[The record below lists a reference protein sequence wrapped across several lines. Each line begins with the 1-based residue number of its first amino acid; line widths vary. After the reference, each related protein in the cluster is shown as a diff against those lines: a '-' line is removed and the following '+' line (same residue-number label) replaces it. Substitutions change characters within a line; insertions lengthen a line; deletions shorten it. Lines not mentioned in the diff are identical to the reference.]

1 MGCVARVASMLAA
14 PPHATIP
21 MRCRSSRPAPR
32 VCRAERARG
41 GPSSSEEDA
50 DGAAP
55 RHWSRKLRGAGSDVT
70 RDDLRYMSAKVA
82 PSGNDAG
89 GLGATLIG
97 VKRDRDNVTLVEDE
111 RLVVPFLAEAL
122 GVTQPEAED
131 ALAQLCA
138 ILPPVR
144 RRGAIRKMGAPTI
157 ARLCRDLPGLS
168 RRLLELKRVFPAC
181 DVAEMAVVSSH
192 LLTESMEDV
201 IEPSLAAL
209 RETFPEAGV
218 DGKPGVD
225 RMVFAV
231 PQLLDADFAE
241 KAVAAVSSSFGVD
254 LEAATRAVH
263 KDPRLALRVE
273 SGAVRSRYS
282 ASFDQANVV
291 ANRVVK
297 ERAREDYY
305 RPGRAREP

>member
-70 RDDLRYMSAKVA
+70 SDDLRYMSAKVA

-111 RLVVPFLAEAL
+111 RFVLPFLAEAL
-122 GVTQPEAED
+122 GVTPVSYTH
-131 ALAQLCA
+131 LT
-138 ILPPVR
+138 LP
-144 RRGAIRKMGAPTI
+144 TN
-157 ARLCRDLPGLS
+157 
-168 RRLLELKRVFPAC
+168 
-181 DVAEMAVVSSH
+181 
-192 LLTESMEDV
+192 
-201 IEPSLAAL
+201 
-209 RETFPEAGV
+209 REG
-218 DGKPGVD
+218 
-225 RMVFAV
+225 
-231 PQLLDADFAE
+231 
-241 KAVAAVSSSFGVD
+241 
-254 LEAATRAVH
+254 
-263 KDPRLALRVE
+263 
-273 SGAVRSRYS
+273 
-282 ASFDQANVV
+282 
-291 ANRVVK
+291 
-297 ERAREDYY
+297 
-305 RPGRAREP
+305 

>member
-1 MGCVARVASMLAA
+1 MGCGARVASVRAA
-14 PPHATIP
+14 PPHAATPI
-21 MRCRSSRPAPR
+21 RYRSARPAPR

-70 RDDLRYMSAKVA
+70 RTTCGTCRQGGALGERL
-82 PSGNDAG
+82 G

-157 ARLCRDLPGLS
+157 AGCAAIFPVCR
-168 RRLLELKRVFPAC
+168 
-181 DVAEMAVVSSH
+181 
-192 LLTESMEDV
+192 
-201 IEPSLAAL
+201 
-209 RETFPEAGV
+209 AG
-218 DGKPGVD
+218 
-225 RMVFAV
+225 
-231 PQLLDADFAE
+231 
-241 KAVAAVSSSFGVD
+241 SW
-254 LEAATRAVH
+254 
-263 KDPRLALRVE
+263 
-273 SGAVRSRYS
+273 
-282 ASFDQANVV
+282 N
-291 ANRVVK
+291 
-297 ERAREDYY
+297 
-305 RPGRAREP
+305 